1 MTQIHVGKYEASKT
15 SLGDLEDIYVQ
26 TQFFNSDMIAKWRF
40 GWLEEAKCLDEQVP
54 VEEFY
59 KTEYYLNDCEDDA
72 MRRKKYIKK
81 DVANVCASC
90 PVASECVSY
99 SIWEENILGRLDLGI
114 NNFSKTTILRFG
126 YKHSFPQERETLSNL
141 LTNHRVSMI
150 DYPKYVKS
158 WIVLK
163 RKIGMNVCILD
174 QVKDMVVKNN
184 KILFRKDS
192 L

>member
-1 MTQIHVGKYEASKT
+1 MTQIDYRSNKYDASKN
-15 SLGDLEDIYVQ
+15 SIGELEDIYVQ

-59 KTEYYLNDCEDDA
+59 RTEEWYNSDA
-72 MRRKKYIKK
+72 SMRRRKYIKK
-81 DVANVCASC
+81 DVANVCATC

-114 NNFSKTTILRFG
+114 NNGCSASILRFG

-141 LTNHRVSMI
+141 LTNHRVSLM